1 MVTRG
6 KASLSNG
13 SSQMLGMHSCCGWL
27 RRLASK
33 LSLPGFGNH
42 GIDDGVLLP
51 PCERRA
57 AGGKAQGQLCMMRVT
72 AAAASASVGRLAVEM
87 GDVRGLV
94 TPVQNWLLGADERAV
109 AALPSSSDDG
119 GATNSGTASHA
130 SSWACNNVLW

>member
-1 MVTRG
+1 
-6 KASLSNG
+6 
-13 SSQMLGMHSCCGWL
+13 MLGMHSCCGWL
-27 RRLASK
+27 WRLASK
-33 LSLPGFGNH
+33 LSLPGLGNH

-57 AGGKAQGQLCMMRVT
+57 AGGKALGQVFMMRVT
-72 AAAASASVGRLAVEM
+72 AAAASASVGRLAVEI

-94 TPVQNWLLGADERAV
+94 TPVQNWSLGADERAV
-109 AALPSSSDDG
+109 VAVAASPSSSDDG